1 MTLTRR
7 HLLTASC
14 AGVAALAAPK
24 LASAEVYPAKPV
36 RVVVPFAAG
45 GPNDLVARIIAQG
58 LSESLGKQFY
68 VENIGGAGG
77 NVGTGQAA
85 RAAPDGYTIITVAP
99 SYAANPALFGS
110 VPYDPVKSFDAVT
123 VAATAPTVLTVHPS
137 VPANSVA
144 ELIAAIKATPGKYS
158 YASPGAGTPPHLLG
172 ELFRLSLQLDMV
184 HVPFS
189 SGGQAIGS
197 TLAGHTPISF
207 GALPPAVQHV
217 KEGKLRA
224 LAITSAAAADA
235 LAGVPTIAQAGYPDI
250 AADIWTA
257 VLVPAGT
264 PKEIAALL
272 QREIAKIIARPDV
285 RERMAALGLSAG
297 RKYARRMREAH
308 RDRSHTLG
316 ESHPRGRDQGSMTR
330 GRHGTGERRRSLRE
344 QQPRCGD
351 PRRPHPS
358 GQDREHGHGRG
369 SGAGRRVSYRRAS
382 VDFGSRAAT

>member
-1 MTLTRR
+1 MTLSRR
-7 HLLTASC
+7 QLLSATC
-14 AGVAALAAPK
+14 AGMAAFVTPRRAA
-24 LASAEVYPAKPV
+24 ADVYPAKPV
-36 RVVVPFAAG
+36 RIVVPFAAG
-45 GPNDLVARIIAQG
+45 GPNDLLARLIAQG
-58 LSESLGKQFY
+58 LSERLGKPFY

-85 RAAPDGYTIITVAP
+85 RAAPDGYTLITVAP
-99 SYAANPALFGS
+99 SYAANPALFDS
-110 VPYDPVKSFDAVT
+110 VPYDPVKSFNAVT

-137 VPANSVA
+137 VPANSVG

-158 YASPGAGTPPHLLG
+158 YASPGTGTPPHLLG

-224 LAITSAAAADA
+224 LAITSSAPSEA
-235 LAGVPTIAQAGYPDI
+235 LAGVPTIAQAGYPGI

-264 PKEIAALL
+264 PKEIVALL
-272 QREIAKIIARPDV
+272 QREIAGLVSVPETSD
-285 RERMAALGLSAG
+285 RMAALGYRPVGNAPDECAG
-297 RKYARRMREAH
+297 HIAMEAERWAKVIREAGIKV
-308 RDRSHTLG
+308 R
-316 ESHPRGRDQGSMTR
+316 
-330 GRHGTGERRRSLRE
+330 
-344 QQPRCGD
+344 
-351 PRRPHPS
+351 
-358 GQDREHGHGRG
+358 
-369 SGAGRRVSYRRAS
+369 
-382 VDFGSRAAT
+382 